1 MRLPWPW
8 LGVLVLATGC
18 GLPLSAGVH
27 DPGPVR
33 PEQRQNGDIQVLPPG
48 PRDDASPAE
57 VVQDFFGAQSN
68 PGDRHASARAFLAPG
83 TAARWQDSGPVNVY
97 EGPLTITPVP
107 GDPASFRVTARIV
120 GRIDIDGSFTRES
133 GTITLG
139 VQLRQGVHGR
149 WQISTVP
156 DGLLISSADRDPSFR
171 PRNVYF
177 LAPPP
182 ADGQP
187 STHLVPDRVFVPV
200 SADAADALVR
210 RLLAGPSRALRSSV
224 LNAFP
229 AGTTV
234 RRVSS
239 DASGLVTVDLSE
251 QVAQAP
257 QQVKVALSA
266 QLVWTLR
273 SLPSGF
279 SKLRLLSDGREVRV
293 PGSSGGPGL
302 QDHDDWQAY
311 APDGLP
317 SRAPLYYVSNRRL
330 RQLDSARSDE
340 PGTQQLVDVAAVSAR
355 SQAVAIVTGLGAA
368 GELRIG
374 KFGGP
379 YAVRYRGGPLASPS
393 WGSGERGLWFLSGTA
408 VRFAPTTGAV
418 VPVPVDGA
426 TGPITAL
433 QLSRDGARAAVIA
446 GRGDAARLLVGPVSV
461 GEGGPRIGPLVAIA
475 PEVTGVRALS
485 WDNPTGLVVL
495 GNIAGVTAPV
505 RVAVDGSDVDLISKV
520 GLPVGSD
527 LRSVAAAPGR
537 PLVVGAVVSDTSR
550 LFRDNGLV
558 YSPEPDVVGYHPF
571 YPD

>member
-1 MRLPWPW
+1 MRRWALV
-8 LGVLVLATGC
+8 GVLVLATGC
-18 GLPLSAGVH
+18 GLPLSGGVH
-27 DPGPVR
+27 DPGPVP
-33 PEQRQNGDIQVLPPG
+33 PEQRQNGDVQVLPPG
-48 PRDDASPAE
+48 PRDRATPAE

-68 PGDRHASARAFLAPG
+68 PTDRHASARAFLAPG

-97 EGPLTITPVP
+97 DGPLTIKPVA

-133 GTITLG
+133 GSITLG
-139 VQLRQGVHGR
+139 VQLRRGSRGR

-156 DGLLISSADRDPSFR
+156 DGLLISTADRDPSFR

-182 ADGQP
+182 ASGQP

-200 SADAADALVR
+200 SVDAADALVR

-224 LNAFP
+224 LTAFP

-234 RRVSS
+234 LRVSS
-239 DASGLVTVDLSE
+239 DASGLVTVDLSG
-251 QVAQAP
+251 QVAQAS
-257 QQVKVALSA
+257 QRAKVDLSA

-279 SKLRLLSDGREVRV
+279 SKLRLLSAGREVRV
-293 PGSSGGPGL
+293 QGSSGGPGL
-302 QDHDDWQAY
+302 QDHDDWQGY

-317 SRAPLYYVSNRRL
+317 SQAPLYYVSNRRL
-330 RQLDSARSDE
+330 RQLDSVRSDQ
-340 PGTQQLVDVAAVSAR
+340 PGTQQPVDLAAVSAR

-368 GELRIG
+368 GELRVG

-379 YAVRYRGGPLASPS
+379 YAVRYRGGPLASPT
-393 WGSGERGLWFLSGTA
+393 WGSGERGLWFLSGST
-408 VRFAPTTGAV
+408 VRFAPLKGAV
-418 VPVPVDGA
+418 GQVPVEGVP
-426 TGPITAL
+426 GPITAL
-433 QLSRDGARAAVIA
+433 RLSRDGARAAVIA
-446 GRGDAARLLVGPVSV
+446 GRGAAARLLVGPVSF
-461 GEGGPRIGPLVAIA
+461 GEGGPRIGPLVAVA

-485 WDNPTGLVVL
+485 WETATGLVVL
-495 GNIAGVTAPV
+495 GDIAGVTAPV
-505 RVAVDGSDVDLISKV
+505 RVTVDGSNVDLISKV

-537 PLVVGAVVSDTSR
+537 PLVVGAVVSGEST
-550 LFRDNGLV
+550 LFRDSGLV
-558 YSPEPDVVGYHPF
+558 YSAEPDVLGYQPF